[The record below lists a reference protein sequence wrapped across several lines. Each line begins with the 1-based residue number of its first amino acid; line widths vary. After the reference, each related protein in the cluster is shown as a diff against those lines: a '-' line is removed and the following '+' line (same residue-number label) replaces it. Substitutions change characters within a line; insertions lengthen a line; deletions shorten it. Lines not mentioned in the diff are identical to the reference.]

1 MIGDGELVLALQE
14 KLQDFGVTKNES
26 KIYVFLS
33 KHGTKKAIE
42 ISREEKIP
50 RTVTYH
56 LLTTLEAKGII
67 TPTFDRPKRFS
78 AVTIEKA
85 IESILHNKQ
94 KKIEDLKIL
103 KHDMVELW
111 NSFQNIRKSTKT
123 DISKFESAKRKYAKS
138 KRLRKNFQRSLK

>member
-50 RTVTYH
+50 RTEIYH
-56 LLTTLEAKGII
+56 LLTNLEAKGII

-85 IESILHNKQ
+85 IGSILHDRQ
-94 KKIEDLKIL
+94 KKIEELKIL
-103 KHDMVELW
+103 EHDMIELW
-111 NSFQNIRKSTKT
+111 NSFQNMRNHTKPE
-123 DISKFESAKRKYAKS
+123 ISN
-138 KRLRKNFQRSLK
+138 LNPQ

>member
-1 MIGDGELVLALQE
+1 MIGEGELVPAIQE
-14 KLQDFGVTKNES
+14 KVQDFGVTKNES

-33 KHGTKKAIE
+33 KHGPKKAIE

-50 RTVTYH
+50 RTGIYH
-56 LLTTLEAKGII
+56 VLTNLETKGII
-67 TPTFDRPKRFS
+67 TQTFDNPSRFS

-103 KHDMVELW
+103 EHDMIELW
-111 NSFQNIRKSTKT
+111 NLFQNMRNHTT
-123 DISKFESAKRKYAKS
+123 PEISN
-138 KRLRKNFQRSLK
+138 LNPQ

>member
-14 KLQDFGVTKNES
+14 RLQDFGVTKNES

-78 AVTIEKA
+78 AVTIEKT

-94 KKIEDLKIL
+94 KKIEGLKIL
-103 KHDMVELW
+103 EQDMMELW
-111 NSFQNIRKSTKT
+111 NLFQNMMNHTKPE
-123 DISKFESAKRKYAKS
+123 ISKFESTFEKYSKS
-138 KRLRKNFQRSLK
+138 ERLKKFFNEF